1 MKTAPMVQ
9 ATGLEL
15 APPHGAGGALENS
28 WVPALHIK
36 KKKKKKKKKK
46 TKKKP
51 KKKKKK
57 KKNKPKKK
65 KNKEGVGHN
74 KN

>member
-1 MKTAPMVQ
+1 MKTAPTVQ

-46 TKKKP
+46 
-51 KKKKKK
+51 
-57 KKNKPKKK
+57 
-65 KNKEGVGHN
+65 
-74 KN
+74 